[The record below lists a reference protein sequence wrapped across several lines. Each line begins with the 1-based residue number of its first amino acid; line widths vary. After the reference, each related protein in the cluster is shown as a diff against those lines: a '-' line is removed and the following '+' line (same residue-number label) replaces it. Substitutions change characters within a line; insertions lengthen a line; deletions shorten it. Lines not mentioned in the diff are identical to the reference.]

1 MKIETQ
7 TLEDHQVKLTV
18 EVEPETFE
26 SAKRRAARQASK
38 RTKIPGFRPGK
49 APYQVVVR
57 QIGETTIIEEALELV
72 VKDIYPKAIDE
83 AEINPY
89 GPGQLE
95 NVESMEPL
103 VLEFVVPLEAEVE
116 LGDYHSISEPY
127 EPKEV
132 TEKEVEEVLD
142 DLRQRQAVLEPVER
156 PAEEGDRVFVRL
168 SGTRKNVDEGENP
181 TLVSERST
189 TILIKSE
196 DTDSEE
202 SDSKEWPFP
211 GFSRQLIGQSPQDE
225 LTITHTFS
233 EDYDFESLR
242 GAEAEYYV
250 FIEDVKSQTLPELND
265 EFAST
270 LGEYETLEDLR
281 KDIRAGLEEQALQS
295 YNEDYDSQILNE
307 AIDQATIKYP
317 PLMLER
323 EIDSVIHNL
332 EHRLEEQ
339 NLDMDLYLKTRD
351 MDMDALREEAR
362 PVAESRLKQSLLLFE
377 LAKAENIEVK
387 SEDLQTETLRTMNS
401 LASTMSEK
409 EARQLSNES
418 VINNLATSIMADM
431 LTQRSL
437 ERLRKIASGQLEEEP
452 EEELSTEASVEAS
465 DDEAD
470 TVEAQL
476 ETESATEEEPQDTDS
491 AEDIES
497 PEIEEDAYSQESEA
511 SEESE

>member
-1 MKIETQ
+1 
-7 TLEDHQVKLTV
+7 
-18 EVEPETFE
+18 
-26 SAKRRAARQASK
+26 
-38 RTKIPGFRPGK
+38 
-49 APYQVVVR
+49 
-57 QIGETTIIEEALELV
+57 
-72 VKDIYPKAIDE
+72 
-83 AEINPY
+83 
-89 GPGQLE
+89 
-95 NVESMEPL
+95 
-103 VLEFVVPLEAEVE
+103 
-116 LGDYHSISEPY
+116 
-127 EPKEV
+127 
-132 TEKEVEEVLD
+132 
-142 DLRQRQAVLEPVER
+142 
-156 PAEEGDRVFVRL
+156 
-168 SGTRKNVDEGENP
+168 
-181 TLVSERST
+181 
-189 TILIKSE
+189 
-196 DTDSEE
+196 
-202 SDSKEWPFP
+202 
-211 GFSRQLIGQSPQDE
+211 
-225 LTITHTFS
+225 
-233 EDYDFESLR
+233 
-242 GAEAEYYV
+242 
-250 FIEDVKSQTLPELND
+250 
-265 EFAST
+265 
-270 LGEYETLEDLR
+270 
-281 KDIRAGLEEQALQS
+281 
-295 YNEDYDSQILNE
+295 
-307 AIDQATIKYP
+307 
-317 PLMLER
+317 
-323 EIDSVIHNL
+323 
-332 EHRLEEQ
+332 
-339 NLDMDLYLKTRD
+339 MDLYLKTRD